1 MGLTSDVTRLIT
13 QPLTVFRCY
22 TCNNYDFKLTGI
34 SIDFKD
40 TNITRVTKSGTFFNS
55 EEKIGLK
62 YSVFIC
68 VQCSNKYLQK
78 SK

>member
-1 MGLTSDVTRLIT
+1 MSPTYFPPKPLIAMVLISDLIRLVT

-40 TNITRVTKSGTFFNS
+40 TNITRVTKSVTFLTP
-55 EEKIGLK
+55 KK
-62 YSVFIC
+62 
-68 VQCSNKYLQK
+68 K
-78 SK
+78 SG

>member
-1 MGLTSDVTRLIT
+1 MSHTYFPPKPLLSMGLTSDVTRLIT

-40 TNITRVTKSGTFFNS
+40 TNITRVTKSVTFLTP
-55 EEKIGLK
+55 KK
-62 YSVFIC
+62 
-68 VQCSNKYLQK
+68 K
-78 SK
+78 SG